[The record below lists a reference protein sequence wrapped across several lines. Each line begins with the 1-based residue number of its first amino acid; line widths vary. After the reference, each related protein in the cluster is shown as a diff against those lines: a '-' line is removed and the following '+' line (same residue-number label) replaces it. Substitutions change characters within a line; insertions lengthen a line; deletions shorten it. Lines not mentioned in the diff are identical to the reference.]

1 MGKKAARSFNAK
13 TLRIFLSIMLLISTA
28 IGVVGFIYGQ
38 RLLQGYAVEVS
49 HKKIDAEASNNNLQA
64 LEKMEEE
71 LADNKDVLEKI
82 SLLRAT
88 SDFPEFRVVDEINKI
103 AQRNGITI
111 SGYQYTDGSTTPST
125 GAGTTAPT
133 TTPPTTPP
141 TGTTTTPATSNSAAG
156 KTISLLI
163 TPESPMNY
171 RQFLQFLYD
180 IEQNLPKMKVAGIS
194 IAPGGAPASTG
205 PGANTR
211 AADPNQVSVG
221 QLTVQLY
228 IN

>member
-28 IGVVGFIYGQ
+28 VGVVGFIYGQ

-49 HKKIDAEASNNNLQA
+49 HKKIDAEASNNNLQS

-88 SDFPEFRVVDEINKI
+88 SDFPEFRVVEEINKI
-103 AQRNGITI
+103 AQRNGVTIT
-111 SGYQYTDGSTTPST
+111 SYQYTDGTTPST
-125 GAGTTAPT
+125 GTSTATPSAPPT
-133 TTPPTTPP
+133 TTPP
-141 TGTTTTPATSNSAAG
+141 TGTTTTPAASSSAAG

-194 IAPGGAPASTG
+194 ISPGSTPTAG
-205 PGANTR
+205 GSGTGTR
-211 AADPNQVSVG
+211 PTDSNQVSVG